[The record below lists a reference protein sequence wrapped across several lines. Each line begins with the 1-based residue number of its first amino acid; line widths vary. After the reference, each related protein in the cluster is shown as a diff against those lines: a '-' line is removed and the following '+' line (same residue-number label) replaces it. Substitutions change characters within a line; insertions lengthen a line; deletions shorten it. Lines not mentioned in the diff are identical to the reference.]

1 MVEKIKA
8 FFGIKPTRFGGRGP
22 GRRTIKDPAT
32 RIPVLIFVFEILD
45 HITLASSD
53 LRIRTYFC
61 PAECCK
67 RRPP

>member
-32 RIPVLIFVFEILD
+32 RIPVLIFVFEIPD
-45 HITLASSD
+45 IT
-53 LRIRTYFC
+53 TQ
-61 PAECCK
+61 CCIN
-67 RRPP
+67 PSCG